1 VKPQDVVLEVNARV
15 ILVDK
20 FIDKLDEIITW
31 GSNQKTRLWW
41 WYYKKKNYIQLVK
54 LGDLFYVFQRS
65 AQHKKVMFLVVI
77 IDLHRDDVID
87 EAIMEAFPLVKKGKK
102 LTEKKKNGT
111 PKKPNHKKS
120 THTMST
126 PKKTILVLSDS
137 GGSMI

>member
-54 LGDLFYVFQRS
+54 LGDLF
-65 AQHKKVMFLVVI
+65 
-77 IDLHRDDVID
+77 
-87 EAIMEAFPLVKKGKK
+87 
-102 LTEKKKNGT
+102 
-111 PKKPNHKKS
+111 
-120 THTMST
+120 
-126 PKKTILVLSDS
+126 
-137 GGSMI
+137 